1 MTIKTNGGVFGRN
14 PTFYNVNVD
23 GKLTGGALRGSSLGI
38 GVDSLSY
45 LAEFAKASGNT
56 YVMVNQTGASPSAI
70 LLGAEGTKN
79 SVYSMTGPGNFT
91 GKDLYLYR
99 GSSLVFNTTSAN
111 NIAFPSGQGIDFSAT
126 AGTGTSELFKDYEE
140 GTWTPTLVGSTSGSI
155 PYSTTAFAVY
165 TKIGRTVKVSAYLA
179 GINVSLSTV
188 VGDVRI
194 GNFPYSALS
203 GVGNG
208 ILQVSFCNILTP
220 DVGDIPIQGVI
231 EGNYVDMR
239 KGSSTGTYAAADL
252 NTGVTG
258 GVMMF
263 NIIYETGA

>member
-79 SVYSMTGPGNFT
+79 SIYSMTAPGNFT

-126 AGTGTSELFKDYEE
+126 AGTGTSELFSDYEE
-140 GTWTPTLVGSTSGSI
+140 GTFVPTVYGG
-155 PYSTTAFAVY
+155 TTAGTTGYVSQIGLY
-165 TKIGRTVKVSAYLA
+165 TKTGRTVHVAIFLDWNSQSGTGSLNIGGLPFTSKQTFFQTAGSVTSSNLTFTAGASLACAIQPNATHMNIAESTNGAGQVYVSVDGAATVFVSASY
-179 GINVSLSTV
+179 IV
-188 VGDVRI
+188 
-194 GNFPYSALS
+194 
-203 GVGNG
+203 
-208 ILQVSFCNILTP
+208 
-220 DVGDIPIQGVI
+220 
-231 EGNYVDMR
+231 
-239 KGSSTGTYAAADL
+239 
-252 NTGVTG
+252 
-258 GVMMF
+258 
-263 NIIYETGA
+263 